1 MNAVTCHGDGG
12 REWCLKKSHVRVFGV
27 CPLFFLCIF
36 LTYCLKNQSERQSL
50 HSVWIN
56 SSYKS
61 EKDGSICTTKDRA
74 SHRGDQGGPLVP
86 LGENKNNKGGP
97 GGTSLPLSVPR
108 LPIRNFPHFF

>member
-1 MNAVTCHGDGG
+1 MP
-12 REWCLKKSHVRVFGV
+12 K
-27 CPLFFLCIF
+27 IF
-36 LTYCLKNQSERQSL
+36 SALLTRDIGNIGIFAEQKKNQT
-50 HSVWIN
+50 N
-56 SSYKS
+56 
-61 EKDGSICTTKDRA
+61 GAAGRA